1 LSVLFID
8 YTNTATS
15 LLVPFAA
22 TALVLVRVVFNMIVE
37 FVFFVTTF
45 AKLSIAFT
53 TSVLV
58 CACEGSGVSSFL
70 GACFCYGS
78 SANKPYNDL

>member
-8 YTNTATS
+8 YTNTAT
-15 LLVPFAA
+15 
-22 TALVLVRVVFNMIVE
+22 LVLVPLAAIALLLESVVFNMIVE
-37 FVFFVTTF
+37 FVFFVTAL